1 MFLLTI
7 KIEDWESGVSQF
19 KKSVLTRIQE
29 SAPDDE
35 NPFKKYEFLEQFL
48 CSIQANMLDQKVDET
63 FVAGLTNLSKVDIA
77 SCQKAAALYAQIVK
91 KNWSL
96 SAANA
101 EASEKI
107 KFLQPL
113 NKEVEWFE
121 PVLQVMAQGLKNE
134 GYEKVVYR
142 LLVVAFLGVICI
154 VIVAGSPA
162 FGGETTR

>member
-1 MFLLTI
+1 MITDKLYGEVARKDWTDLAVRKLQTRRGLMFLLTI

-77 SCQKAAALYAQIVK
+77 SCQKAAGEFHSVVL
-91 KNWSL
+91 
-96 SAANA
+96 AAR
-101 EASEKI
+101 S
-107 KFLQPL
+107 
-113 NKEVEWFE
+113 
-121 PVLQVMAQGLKNE
+121 
-134 GYEKVVYR
+134 
-142 LLVVAFLGVICI
+142 
-154 VIVAGSPA
+154 
-162 FGGETTR
+162 